1 MRDRAVCEGVIV
13 KRVLFCM
20 KQPDDIGNNKDL
32 VMHCIESAKNALV
45 EMVEKYCM
53 ERLTL

>member
-1 MRDRAVCEGVIV
+1 
-13 KRVLFCM
+13 M